1 MDKVVSISFGELFL
15 KGKNRQRFVDRAIKK
30 VRKKISHIPYEN
42 IYLDSGKLYIE
53 AKEEYLDEI
62 IESASNVFGIIYLS
76 KCVRTCKDF
85 ETIKKAAV
93 LLLEDLYYEGKTFK
107 VFTNR
112 VDKSFTLT
120 SPEIS
125 RELGAYILKNFKNLS
140 VDIRKPEL
148 EIHLDLKNYAYLYA
162 NRVKGLGGLPIGS
175 SGRGLVLLSGGID
188 SPVAGFLIA
197 KRGVELGCIHFHSYP
212 FTSERAFDK
221 VKKLAEILATYTGN
235 FTLYS
240 VNLLKIQTEINK
252 KALERETTVLS
263 RRFMMRIADK
273 LAEKNEYSMIV
284 TGESLG
290 QVASQ
295 TIEGINAS
303 NVLATRPVLRPLI
316 GLDKSDIIEISE
328 KIGTYET
335 SIMPFEDC
343 CTVFLPK
350 RPVTKPRISDLER
363 SEANMDID
371 ALVDEA
377 LENMEIIRIKD
388 KEI

>member
-1 MDKVVSISFGELFL
+1 M
-15 KGKNRQRFVDRAIKK
+15 
-30 VRKKISHIPYEN
+30 
-42 IYLDSGKLYIE
+42 
-53 AKEEYLDEI
+53 
-62 IESASNVFGIIYLS
+62 
-76 KCVRTCKDF
+76 
-85 ETIKKAAV
+85 
-93 LLLEDLYYEGKTFK
+93 
-107 VFTNR
+107 
-112 VDKSFTLT
+112 
-120 SPEIS
+120 
-125 RELGAYILKNFKNLS
+125 
-140 VDIRKPEL
+140 
-148 EIHLDLKNYAYLYA
+148 
-162 NRVKGLGGLPIGS
+162 
-175 SGRGLVLLSGGID
+175 
-188 SPVAGFLIA
+188 
-197 KRGVELGCIHFHSYP
+197 ELGCIHFHSYP

-263 RRFMMRIADK
+263 RRFMMRISDK

-350 RPVTKPRISDLER
+350 KTCNKTK
-363 SEANMDID
+363 N
-371 ALVDEA
+371 
-377 LENMEIIRIKD
+377 
-388 KEI
+388 

>member
-1 MDKVVSISFGELFL
+1 M
-15 KGKNRQRFVDRAIKK
+15 
-30 VRKKISHIPYEN
+30 
-42 IYLDSGKLYIE
+42 
-53 AKEEYLDEI
+53 
-62 IESASNVFGIIYLS
+62 
-76 KCVRTCKDF
+76 
-85 ETIKKAAV
+85 
-93 LLLEDLYYEGKTFK
+93 
-107 VFTNR
+107 
-112 VDKSFTLT
+112 
-120 SPEIS
+120 
-125 RELGAYILKNFKNLS
+125 
-140 VDIRKPEL
+140 
-148 EIHLDLKNYAYLYA
+148 
-162 NRVKGLGGLPIGS
+162 
-175 SGRGLVLLSGGID
+175 
-188 SPVAGFLIA
+188 
-197 KRGVELGCIHFHSYP
+197 ELGCIHFHSYP

-263 RRFMMRIADK
+263 RRFMMRISDK

>member
-1 MDKVVSISFGELFL
+1 M
-15 KGKNRQRFVDRAIKK
+15 Q
-30 VRKKISHIPYEN
+30 
-42 IYLDSGKLYIE
+42 
-53 AKEEYLDEI
+53 
-62 IESASNVFGIIYLS
+62 
-76 KCVRTCKDF
+76 
-85 ETIKKAAV
+85 
-93 LLLEDLYYEGKTFK
+93 
-107 VFTNR
+107 
-112 VDKSFTLT
+112 
-120 SPEIS
+120 
-125 RELGAYILKNFKNLS
+125 
-140 VDIRKPEL
+140 
-148 EIHLDLKNYAYLYA
+148 
-162 NRVKGLGGLPIGS
+162 
-175 SGRGLVLLSGGID
+175 
-188 SPVAGFLIA
+188 
-197 KRGVELGCIHFHSYP
+197 RGVELGCIHFHSYP

-263 RRFMMRIADK
+263 RRFMMRISDK